1 MRHLGEFQTLCLRL
15 NFSNFRSENSHF
27 SQTLNWISI
36 FFCFEFLCELA
47 MFTGHFCH
55 LAMTKWLALRARAQV
70 KKNSG
75 PSVIIGL
82 SEYQVENVF
91 GACKLSL
98 WKVTN
103 GRTTTQNSR
112 DRKRQINCHNIA
124 SNVPDVP
131 AGVDSLGKENLFCL
145 CFTSLR
151 HKNRNALAYLMSFAP
166 ISYNFHFWPL
176 DGDV

>member
-1 MRHLGEFQTLCLRL
+1 MPKFKCDIFGDFQTLCKASIFE
-15 NFSNFRSENSHF
+15 FSRENSHF
-27 SQTLNWISI
+27 SLELDIN
-36 FFCFEFLCELA
+36 FCLKFLCELA

-98 WKVTN
+98 
-103 GRTTTQNSR
+103 
-112 DRKRQINCHNIA
+112 
-124 SNVPDVP
+124 
-131 AGVDSLGKENLFCL
+131 
-145 CFTSLR
+145 
-151 HKNRNALAYLMSFAP
+151 
-166 ISYNFHFWPL
+166 
-176 DGDV
+176 